1 MQIHTLKLPYSREFE
16 AVVGVSGS
24 VSLYGLAGAHLRNV
38 QRRLS
43 KGAWASCPHSFGLPI
58 SEMRPIGWASH

>member
-1 MQIHTLKLPYSREFE
+1 MQIHTRKLQNGRKFQ
-16 AVVGVSGS
+16 AVVAVSGS

-43 KGAWASCPHSFGLPI
+43 KGAWASCPHSFGLHI